1 MNLKI
6 GGGDHLQ
13 TYDPNDGRYRKAS
26 LLDLK
31 ERDMRNLVLIY
42 VFGMDDL
49 DLKIHFPDYRIHEA
63 EYCEM
68 FVKYFRKFL
77 KSEDALIEP
86 SKITYLLTKQIGRDK
101 SVFLKKLGYSESN
114 EQKLINDIKFNT
126 DFCTLSF
133 KSINQYTFNAEA
145 KTTLNNCV
153 VTTAWQ
159 IQKDGRVRL
168 LTLIPGGDKKW
179 K

>member
-13 TYDPNDGRYRKAS
+13 TYDPNDGQYTKAS

-31 ERDMRNLVLIY
+31 EKDMRNLVLIY

-63 EYCEM
+63 DYCEM
-68 FVKYFRKFL
+68 FVKYIRKFIRN
-77 KSEDALIEP
+77 EDALIEP
-86 SKITYLLTKQIGRDK
+86 SKIMYLLTNQIGRDK
-101 SVFLKKLGYSESN
+101 SAFLKRLGYSESN
-114 EQKLINDIKFNT
+114 EQKLINDIKYST
-126 DFCTLSF
+126 DFRTLSF

-145 KTTLNNCV
+145 KTTLNNYV

-159 IQKDGRVRL
+159 IQKDGQIRL
-168 LTLIPGGDKKW
+168 ITLIPGGDKKW
-179 K
+179 R